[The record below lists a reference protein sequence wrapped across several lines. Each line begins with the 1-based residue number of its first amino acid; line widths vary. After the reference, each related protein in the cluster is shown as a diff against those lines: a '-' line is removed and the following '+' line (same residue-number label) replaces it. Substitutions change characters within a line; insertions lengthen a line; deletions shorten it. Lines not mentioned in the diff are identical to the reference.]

1 MSIFGW
7 FRKSDGKGRLRPASG
22 SAAVARDRLTILLS
36 HEGAVGAK
44 SDLLGLL
51 RESIVAVVCRHV
63 TIRPDQ
69 IQMSL
74 HRGASVSTLAIEIE
88 IPA

>member
-7 FRKSDGKGRLRPASG
+7 GKKSGRDDRRRPASG

-36 HEGAVGAK
+36 HEGAIGAK
-44 SDLLGLL
+44 TDLLGLM
-51 RESIVAVVCRHV
+51 RESIVAAICRHV
-63 TIRPDQ
+63 TVRPDQ

-74 HRGASVSTLAIEIE
+74 HHGASVATLAIEIE

>member
-7 FRKSDGKGRLRPASG
+7 WRKSDGKGRRRPPPG

-36 HEGAVGAK
+36 HEGPVGAN